1 MTIEEIEHKIAC
13 GELSAAQVFTQMRQF
28 ICRSDLELAAP
39 DLYEALEVLLDDIRN
54 KHSLSEAHVVGA
66 GTRRALIIARLAL
79 AKARGE

>member
-28 ICRSDLELAAP
+28 ICRSALELAAP
-39 DLYEALEVLLDDIRN
+39 DLYEALECALGLMAEIRVPSN
-54 KHSLSEAHVVGA
+54 HSVV
-66 GTRRALIIARLAL
+66 TRGLQAL